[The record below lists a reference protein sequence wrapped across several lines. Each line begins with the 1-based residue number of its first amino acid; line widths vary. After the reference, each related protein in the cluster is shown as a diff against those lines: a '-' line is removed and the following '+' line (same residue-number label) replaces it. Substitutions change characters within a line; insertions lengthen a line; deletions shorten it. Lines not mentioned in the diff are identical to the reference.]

1 MMKKL
6 LLTICILTVSFM
18 GALGQSSSIKLK
30 VKEGPNPDIYIDGK
44 KYDYAIMDLLDQ
56 SKIAS
61 VNVLKGEMA
70 MKEYNAPNGV
80 VLITTKSG
88 GEIKIKSKGSKELKL
103 ADNPDKDPK
112 IIVDGKVMSKEQL
125 SKLAPDEI
133 DNINVVKGEK
143 ALSEYN
149 APNGVIIV
157 ETKLGKK
164 KN

>member
-1 MMKKL
+1 
-6 LLTICILTVSFM
+6 M
-18 GALGQSSSIKLK
+18 GALAQSSSIKLK

-61 VNVLKGEMA
+61 VDVIKGEKA
-70 MKEYNAPNGV
+70 LKEYNAANGV
-80 VLITTKSG
+80 ILIKTKGASEKGIEPGIKFRSSKDQIVLSP
-88 GEIKIKSKGSKELKL
+88 SKPS
-103 ADNPDKDPK
+103 DPL

-143 ALSEYN
+143 ALNEYN

-157 ETKLGKK
+157 ETKSGKK